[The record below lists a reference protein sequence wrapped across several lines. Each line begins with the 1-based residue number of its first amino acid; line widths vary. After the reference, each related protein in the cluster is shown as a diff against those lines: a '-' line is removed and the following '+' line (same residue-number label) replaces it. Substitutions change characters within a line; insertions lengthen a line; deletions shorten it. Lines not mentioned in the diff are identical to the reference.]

1 MCVGELVGEEVV
13 VGEDVGVGDGLKEL
27 VVMLVLVLKVLEL
40 VVLDVEVG
48 PETLALLLV
57 LGVVQ

>member
-13 VGEDVGVGDGLKEL
+13 VGEDVGVGDELKEL